1 MDVAQLVV
9 IAVGIALVG
18 LGIYGAMPYLAARR
32 RSRQAA
38 LLNPPRHVYNV
49 GEAFPLLRQD
59 LHGAPAAEA
68 APAASVATAPRSPL
82 PPVVDEV
89 AILTRE
95 VDVLR
100 RQIGAMRDLRRATR
114 RKPRLPGTV
123 MPSSLQKRLVEM
135 RRQTRDGGLALAG
148 PSTGRIRPRRVA

>member
-9 IAVGIALVG
+9 IAVGLGLVG

-32 RSRQAA
+32 RSRQAG

-49 GEAFPLLRQD
+49 GEAFPLLRQE
-59 LHGAPAAEA
+59 LHGAPSTET
-68 APAASVATAPRSPL
+68 APVATTPRSPL

-123 MPSSLQKRLVEM
+123 MPSSLQKRLIEM
-135 RRQTRDGGLALAG
+135 RRQTRDGGLAIAG
-148 PSTGRIRPRRVA
+148 ASTGRIRPRRVA